1 MITSKTAD
9 TTVPVSKV
17 CEKKGVVCLSVD
29 TPDEAWAVK
38 PHKYSFHAGV
48 AYRGFDVS
56 VVFQGAANRI
66 MWNGLNNWTIPMRAI
81 YTNTSSYTL
90 GNVWSAEN
98 PGGYYPSYTNNS
110 NINNY
115 NYQTSTWS
123 VSDGFYL
130 RLKNVSVGYNLPADA
145 VKRTGFLS
153 GVRIYFTGT
162 DLWEYT
168 KILDGWDPEAKS
180 SPSATSRYPF
190 MRGYSFGV
198 NLNF

>member
-1 MITSKTAD
+1 M
-9 TTVPVSKV
+9 
-17 CEKKGVVCLSVD
+17 
-29 TPDEAWAVK
+29 
-38 PHKYSFHAGV
+38 
-48 AYRGFDVS
+48 
-56 VVFQGAANRI
+56 
-66 MWNGLNNWTIPMRAI
+66 
-81 YTNTSSYTL
+81 
-90 GNVWSAEN
+90 
-98 PGGYYPSYTNNS
+98 
-110 NINNY
+110 
-115 NYQTSTWS
+115 
-123 VSDGFYL
+123 
-130 RLKNVSVGYNLPADA
+130 SVGYNLPADA